1 MDTRL
6 EVAMIPVSDVDKAKE
21 FYQGLGWR
29 LDADFDF
36 GGGVRAVQLTPP
48 GSACSVSFGTGITP
62 GLELVVDDI
71 DVARADLVRHGA
83 EVSETFHRE
92 AGKLAPGPDPDH
104 KSYASYAS
112 FKDPDGNAW
121 LLQEVTTRLP
131 GRDYVAAG
139 GLRLGSQPGRRA
151 APCGGGTR
159 PAGGQCRPGRSILGE
174 LLCALHG
181 GRVGVRR
188 ERMIGG
194 GHLAT
199 SAPSPSGNRWRPQT
213 VNRSREWQWPR

>member
-6 EVAMIPVSDVDKAKE
+6 EVAVIPVSDVDRAKE

-71 DVARADLVRHGA
+71 DVARADLARHGA
-83 EVSETFHRE
+83 EVSDTFHQE

-131 GRDYVAAG
+131 GRSTSPLAAY
-139 GLRLGSQPGRRA
+139 GSEANLADALRRA
-151 APCGGGTR
+151 AEAHGRQEGNV
-159 PAGGQCRPGRSILGE
+159 GQDDPFWANFYAHFMANE
-174 LLCALHG
+174 
-181 GRVGVRR
+181 
-188 ERMIGG
+188 
-194 GHLAT
+194 
-199 SAPSPSGNRWRPQT
+199 SASDASA
-213 VNRSREWQWPR
+213 